1 MAVWQ
6 VSSAPAAEPLTLVQA
21 RMWLNLPTSFTAQ
34 NDLITE
40 LITDARVF
48 IERHTARALIN
59 QTITEYLDE
68 FPTADRARGAL
79 DSRIIKLH
87 IAPVV
92 SITSITY
99 IPEGGTPASYSG
111 TFASTDYFLDNISGA
126 NSIGPARIC
135 KKKDVSW
142 PTIEPYTNAV
152 KIIYPCGYGASGSSV
167 PGPLKKA
174 MYRLIGRWYY
184 GRKGND
190 EADFAAVADL
200 LKPYIVHK

>member
-6 VSSAPAAEPLTLVQA
+6 VSSAPAVEPLTRDQA

-34 NDLITE
+34 NDLIEE
-40 LITDARVF
+40 LIIDARVF

-68 FPTADRARGAL
+68 FPTADRARGVL

-87 IAPVV
+87 IAPVRE
-92 SITSITY
+92 ITSITY
-99 IPEGGTPASYSG
+99 IPADGTPASYSG

-126 NSIGPARIC
+126 NGIGPARIC